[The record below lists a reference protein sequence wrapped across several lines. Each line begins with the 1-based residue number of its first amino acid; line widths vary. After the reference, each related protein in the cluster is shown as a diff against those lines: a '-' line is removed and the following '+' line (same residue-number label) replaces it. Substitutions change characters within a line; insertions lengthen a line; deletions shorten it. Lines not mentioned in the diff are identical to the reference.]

1 MAKMTNSHARDGL
14 IASILPPGFYF
25 MAANHVLGVARRL
38 FRWGVLDG
46 SGLGLAL
53 GWSHDLSRAG
63 VLSWRA
69 RRMTTPTPSPAD
81 PSDPRTSAPASRKT
95 P

>member
-1 MAKMTNSHARDGL
+1 VAKITDLDPRDGL
-14 IASILPPGFYF
+14 IARILPPGVYF

-46 SGLGLAL
+46 SGLSLAL

-63 VLSWRA
+63 VRSWRA
-69 RRMTTPTPSPAD
+69 RR
-81 PSDPRTSAPASRKT
+81 R
-95 P
+95 